1 MGPHECSYKGTDHI
15 HEINFTLKEVDNS
28 PKFITEDSPTFRVE
42 DDGFG
47 NSWEL
52 RYARGKGEIKGYT
65 CNCNAKRDNPDDPEE
80 WPHLRITM
88 NTMNPAISW
97 LKFYVTA
104 DQNVTADVHWTFK
117 RIEYEGSFPR
127 ETGLSIPGNVPD
139 CEDCEWLD
147 KFTGECSDSSEDEE
161 VFHPTNFSIID
172 FRNDKNLDFTVR
184 VMIHK
189 DAMTTCQEERKKS
202 VFGRTQRYIREVDL
216 LKFSDVTLHCQGQEF
231 SFIKLVLASQSEVFE
246 AMFTH
251 DTKGRRT
258 SSVEIKDV
266 AADTVKALLEFIRN
280 GTIHAE
286 KTDMAELLI
295 LADRYLVEDLRYTCY
310 AFIQHSLDASNFMDW
325 LELAKTLYDKN
336 MQTMLMDAGMKVQ
349 DIPLSLLVNGH
360 WQAILDP
367 LIL

>member
-1 MGPHECSYKGTDHI
+1 MKAI
-15 HEINFTLKEVDNS
+15 I
-28 PKFITEDSPTFRVE
+28 IEDE
-42 DDGFG
+42 D
-47 NSWEL
+47 
-52 RYARGKGEIKGYT
+52 
-65 CNCNAKRDNPDDPEE
+65 
-80 WPHLRITM
+80 
-88 NTMNPAISW
+88 
-97 LKFYVTA
+97 
-104 DQNVTADVHWTFK
+104 
-117 RIEYEGSFPR
+117 
-127 ETGLSIPGNVPD
+127 
-139 CEDCEWLD
+139 
-147 KFTGECSDSSEDEE
+147 SDSSEDEE

-189 DAMTTCQEERKKS
+189 DAMTTCQEERKKN
-202 VFGRTQRYIREVDL
+202 VFGRTQQYFREVDL

-266 AADTVKALLEFIRN
+266 TADTVKAMLEFIRN
-280 GTIHAE
+280 ATINAE
-286 KTDMAELLI
+286 KADMAEVLI
-295 LADRYLVEDLRYTCY
+295 LADRYLVEDLRNTCY
-310 AFIQHSLDASNFMDW
+310 AYILPSLDASNFMDW
-325 LELAKTLYDKN
+325 LELAKSLYDKN
-336 MQTMLMDAGMKVQ
+336 MQKMLMDAGMKVQ